1 MEETACVIIEFEGSV
16 ARTRVNEEE
25 SSREMRPWPQPR
37 SRRREE
43 GPRWY
48 ESTVLKSAGG

>member
-1 MEETACVIIEFEGSV
+1 MEGVEAFACVIIEGEGSV
-16 ARTRVNEEE
+16 AITVLKEGE

-43 GPRWY
+43 GPRW
-48 ESTVLKSAGG
+48 